1 MIIVNADDW
10 GRSPDETD
18 AALACVEARRV
29 SSLTAMVF
37 MADSER
43 AAKLADTASVAV
55 GLHLNL
61 TEPFSGVV
69 RPASLRERHERV
81 ARFLSSG
88 RFACLVY
95 NPALRSDFRYVY
107 EAQRAEFERLYG
119 RRPSHVDGHQHQ
131 HLCANVLL
139 DRVIPNGEA
148 VRRSFY
154 FWPGEKG
161 AANRAYRFLVNRIL
175 AQRYQGTDFFFALA
189 HCLDH
194 QRMER
199 VIALA
204 RTRTVELMT
213 HPVIP
218 EERDY
223 LLSDNWVSWLNGVE
237 QGDYSMLSWV

>member
-1 MIIVNADDW
+1 
-10 GRSPDETD
+10 
-18 AALACVEARRV
+18 
-29 SSLTAMVF
+29 
-37 MADSER
+37 
-43 AAKLADTASVAV
+43 
-55 GLHLNL
+55 
-61 TEPFSGVV
+61 
-69 RPASLRERHERV
+69 
-81 ARFLSSG
+81 
-88 RFACLVY
+88 
-95 NPALRSDFRYVY
+95 
-107 EAQRAEFERLYG
+107 
-119 RRPSHVDGHQHQ
+119 
-131 HLCANVLL
+131 
-139 DRVIPNGEA
+139 
-148 VRRSFY
+148 
-154 FWPGEKG
+154 
-161 AANRAYRFLVNRIL
+161 VNRIL